1 LIICT
6 HPIYHN
12 LTSYS
17 QNALV
22 SILDKLQKD
31 ICMRKMKKTIF
42 LFPAILL
49 VLSFEAFGASTQ
61 PIDLAS
67 LVSSVKNMDTL
78 SFCGEGVPLE
88 NQEVLERFEKELLLS
103 IWDRPQVL
111 LWLKRSRRYLPYI
124 EKMLKENRMPE
135 DLKYLAIAESA
146 LRPHA
151 GSRKGAIGFW
161 QFLADTGRK
170 YGLIIDES
178 IDERRNLFS
187 STRAAIRYFKELY
200 QSMGSWTLAA
210 AAYNMGEEGLTAE
223 IMVQHTRDYYRL
235 YLPLETQRFIFRILS
250 VKLILLDPVKFG
262 FNLNDDDYYPA
273 LEFDRISID
282 CFQEIPLSLIAKA
295 SGTDFK
301 VIKDLNPEIRG
312 HYLTEGTHTILIPKG
327 AKKGFNERYKKRV
340 KDYESDKT
348 DRIYVIKE
356 GDNLTSIAEKFDV
369 PLAVLII
376 WNRIDLNDPIHPGD
390 RLIIYPKDKKE

>member
-1 LIICT
+1 
-6 HPIYHN
+6 
-12 LTSYS
+12 
-17 QNALV
+17 
-22 SILDKLQKD
+22 
-31 ICMRKMKKTIF
+31 MRMNKTIF
-42 LFPAILL
+42 LFLAILL
-49 VLSFEAFGASTQ
+49 VLTSEAFGASTQ
-61 PIDLAS
+61 PVDLAS
-67 LVSSVKNMDTL
+67 LVSSVKNMDAL
-78 SFCGEGVPLE
+78 SFCGERVPLE
-88 NQEVLERFEKELLLS
+88 NQDVQERFEKELLLS
-103 IWDRPQVL
+103 IWDRPQVI

-124 EKMLKENRMPE
+124 EKMLRENGIPD

-151 GSRKGAIGFW
+151 GSKKGAVGFW

-170 YGLIIDES
+170 YGLIINKN
-178 IDERRNLFS
+178 IDERRNLFA
-187 STRAAIRYFKELY
+187 STRAAINYFKALY
-200 QSMGSWTLAA
+200 QSMGAWTLTA
-210 AAYNMGEEGLTAE
+210 AAYNMGEEGLQAE
-223 IMVQHTRDYYRL
+223 IMVQHTRNYYRL

-250 VKLILLDPVKFG
+250 VKLIFLDPVKFG
-262 FNLNDDDYYPA
+262 FNLNDDDYYTPF
-273 LEFDRISID
+273 EFDRISID
-282 CFQEIPLSLIAKA
+282 CFQEIPFSLIAKA

-327 AKKGFNERYKKRV
+327 AKKGFNARYKKRV
-340 KDYESDKT
+340 LDYESGKT

-376 WNRIDLNDPIHPGD
+376 WNRIDLNEPIHPGD